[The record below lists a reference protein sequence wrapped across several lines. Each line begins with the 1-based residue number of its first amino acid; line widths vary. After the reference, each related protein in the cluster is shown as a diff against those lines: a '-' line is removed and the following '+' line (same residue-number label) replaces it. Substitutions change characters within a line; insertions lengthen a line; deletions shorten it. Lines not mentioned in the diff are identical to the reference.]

1 MSAMDPRIRRA
12 TPGDAEGIT
21 RCHVG
26 GWTVHYRGILPDD
39 YLDALDVEDGAR
51 KRRRFLREEIEEREA
66 LEAAGADPRQE
77 RANWVLEEDGVIRGW
92 ASTGPARDDDLG
104 RETNELYAIYVD
116 PDLVGR
122 GLGRALMTHC
132 LEDAVERGFD
142 AMVMWV
148 LTGNERARRFYAAA
162 GFEADPRVEAA
173 AFRDTG
179 QTKLRLWRRLGGHE
193 AEAAGR

>member
-1 MSAMDPRIRRA
+1 MSQADRRIRRA
-12 TPGDAEGIT
+12 TPDDAEGIT

-26 GWTVHYRGILPDD
+26 GWKVHYRGILPDD
-39 YLDALDVEDGAR
+39 YLDAINPEDAAR
-51 KRRRFLREEIEEREA
+51 KRRQFVREETEEREA

-116 PDLVGR
+116 PDLVG
-122 GLGRALMTHC
+122 GGYGRALMEHC
-132 LEDAVERGFD
+132 VADAIDRGFD
-142 AMVMWV
+142 EMVMWV

-162 GFEADPRVEAA
+162 GFDADARVPSEP
-173 AFRDTG
+173 FRDTG
-179 QTKLRLWRRLGGHE
+179 QTKLRLRRVLG
-193 AEAAGR
+193 A